1 MRDVAEAQT
10 MSAAIQCDSDSF
22 PAFLDPSS
30 GELHYHDGII
40 RLPVQ
45 LNRFLL
51 MLAAAGGEIVSPEAM
66 QPLFRGY
73 AAHTEVEARRRQML
87 RRLRSR
93 IEPAGLAVETCNG
106 FGYRLR
112 GEVRVKTV

>member
-1 MRDVAEAQT
+1 
-10 MSAAIQCDSDSF
+10 MSAAIQLAGDDF

-30 GELHYHDGII
+30 GELHYRDGII

-51 MLAAAGGEIVSPEAM
+51 RLAAAEGEIVSAEAT
-66 QPLFRGY
+66 QPLFRGF

-93 IEPAGLAVETCNG
+93 IGPAGLSVETCNG

-112 GEVRVKTV
+112 GEVRVRTV